1 MSIAR
6 QVAEYTFHTAT
17 YLAMFQKGEPTTT
30 FPATL
35 RANVSLQDMLQR
47 GGVTVQFC
55 PPRAKQLCRVASFR
69 KKLPRQQCRKSKY
82 QRFCKIWQKVQ
93 CNLNNWK
100 L

>member
-35 RANVSLQDMLQR
+35 RANVSLQVMLQR

-69 KKLPRQQCRKSKY
+69 KNCLVNSAVSLSTKDFAKFGRKY
-82 QRFCKIWQKVQ
+82 NAI
-93 CNLNNWK
+93 
-100 L
+100 